1 MWQRTGRREPEES
14 RDADFNS
21 SQDGVNREQG
31 GYSGTH
37 AEREADLHAKGG
49 GSWGREDS
57 SSNWEKAGG
66 PEARMDKLMTAEEQ
80 AKAMK
85 GKGPE
90 EEIDLR
96 AKLQKKQ
103 DNSEFP
109 QGRPRATSVVC
120 GITPQ
125 KSAREGTHVSFVDL
139 TIMIPMIAVVSLS
152 GTSGLNYVL
161 LKCQIRA
168 SSSSTSMLTTN

>member
-1 MWQRTGRREPEES
+1 
-14 RDADFNS
+14 
-21 SQDGVNREQG
+21 
-31 GYSGTH
+31 
-37 AEREADLHAKGG
+37 
-49 GSWGREDS
+49 
-57 SSNWEKAGG
+57 
-66 PEARMDKLMTAEEQ
+66 MDKLMMAEEQ
-80 AKAMK
+80 AKAVK

-109 QGRPRATSVVC
+109 QGRPPCNFRGLRNHPSEEC
-120 GITPQ
+120 
-125 KSAREGTHVSFVDL
+125 KRTHVSFVDL